1 MTETK
6 PNPGSKEAVKL
17 GCTCPVL
24 DNGYGNDEIG
34 KIRGFWIT
42 QNCPVHD
49 NKLPPPHQRET

>member
-1 MTETK
+1 MTET
-6 PNPGSKEAVKL
+6 PNPGSNEAIEM

-42 QNCPVHD
+42 QGCPVHD
-49 NKLPPPHQRET
+49 RKITNSKEK